1 MCSNKA
7 FLFFSFYKNRQ
18 WAGLD
23 KLFPS
28 TKGRELIFLFILRSE
43 SEKDKISTPPP
54 PPPTAQ
60 QSCQHRPAICMYPS
74 YYC

>member
-1 MCSNKA
+1 MYSNKA
-7 FLFFSFYKNRQ
+7 FFFFSFYKNWQ

-23 KLFPS
+23 KLFLS

-43 SEKDKISTPPP
+43 SEKGKVPPAP
-54 PPPTAQ
+54 HHQ
-60 QSCQHRPAICMYPS
+60 NRQHRPAICMYPS